1 MNASTPRQKS
11 PSRSWLSGLRS
22 GGPRRTRHIQPYDR
36 FVKVVELLEAA
47 QTVWTVWQ
55 TIDLPGL
62 PTHVKL
68 VQERAPHRTLTVSV
82 SALADRRYYRA
93 LGAATPASAHE
104 TRAPQTAPETAAP
117 ETAAPETAAPETAT
131 PATTGPATVLADG
144 SARAETPA
152 STLAA
157 GDDMELPVL
166 SRLFDVAE
174 RNFEEARAANLLP
187 FTRSTKERPREPAL
201 GEQLHL

>member
-11 PSRSWLSGLRS
+11 PSRSWLSGLRH
-22 GGPRRTRHIQPYDR
+22 GGPRRIRHIQPYDR

-93 LGAATPASAHE
+93 LGAAAPASAHE
-104 TRAPQTAPETAAP
+104 TRV
-117 ETAAPETAAPETAT
+117 PETAAPETAT
-131 PATTGPATVLADG
+131 PATTEPATILAEG
-144 SARAETPA
+144 SATAEPPA
-152 STLAA
+152 STLATD
-157 GDDMELPVL
+157 DDMELPAL

-187 FTRSTKERPREPAL
+187 FTRSNKERAREPAP
-201 GEQLHL
+201 GEPMQL

>member
-11 PSRSWLSGLRS
+11 PSRSWLSGLRH

-104 TRAPQTAPETAAP
+104 TRV
-117 ETAAPETAAPETAT
+117 PETAAPETAT
-131 PATTGPATVLADG
+131 PATTEPATVLAEG
-144 SARAETPA
+144 SATAEPPA
-152 STLAA
+152 STLATD
-157 GDDMELPVL
+157 DDMELPAL

-187 FTRSTKERPREPAL
+187 FTRLNKERAREPAL
-201 GEQLHL
+201 GEPMQL